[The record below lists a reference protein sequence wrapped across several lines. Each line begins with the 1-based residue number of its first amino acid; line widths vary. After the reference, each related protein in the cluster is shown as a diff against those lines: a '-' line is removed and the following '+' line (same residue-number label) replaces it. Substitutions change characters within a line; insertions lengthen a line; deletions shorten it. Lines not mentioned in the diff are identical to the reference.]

1 MRTNDAVSGALLIAA
16 AVAMIALTAGFP
28 PMPGQ
33 KYGPALFPR
42 LLGAGIILC
51 GVLLVIRGLAAR
63 ASDRRLFMRPGWM
76 SEGWRLGS
84 VVLVF
89 AVIFLSYQLYDRVGF
104 VPVTLVSLSVMFIWF
119 GVARG
124 KALLFALIATVA
136 VQLFFGRIMRVPLP
150 LGWLLNLP
158 PEWHRYIT

>member
-16 AVAMIALTAGFP
+16 AAAMIALTIGFP

-42 LLGAGIILC
+42 LLGAGIIVC
-51 GVLLVIRGLAAR
+51 GIMLILRGLAAR
-63 ASDRRLFMRPGWM
+63 ASDRRLVMAPAWA

-84 VVLVF
+84 VALVF
-89 AVIFLSYQLYDRVGF
+89 GIILLSFFLYDRVGF
-104 VPVTLVSLSVMFIWF
+104 VPLTLVSLSVLFAWF
-119 GVARG
+119 GVPRLRAVVL
-124 KALLFALIATVA
+124 AVVATIV

-150 LGWLLNLP
+150 LGWLMYLP